1 MTDKVYISAQSL
13 LQDSFRLAHQVYQSG
28 FVPDFIVGIWRG
40 GAPIGIAVQ
49 EYFEYK
55 NITTDHIAVRT
66 SSYYG
71 IGQQSRDIKVHG
83 LHYLI
88 ENANAEHSL
97 LIVDD
102 IFDSGRSVEALI
114 KQIQTQM
121 RKNTPGQIKVACPW
135 FKPANNKTQLL
146 PDFYI
151 TETTDWVVFPHE
163 LTGIDKSELL
173 TGKSDLAGLEDIL

>member
-1 MTDKVYISAQSL
+1 MTDKVFISSQEL
-13 LQDSFRLAHQVYQSG
+13 LQDSFRLAHQVFESG

-49 EYFEYK
+49 EYFDYK
-55 NITTDHIAVRT
+55 GIETDHIAVRT

-71 IGQQSRDIKVHG
+71 IGQQSREIKVHG

-88 ENANAEHSL
+88 ENADAEHSL

-114 KQIQTQM
+114 AQIKTQM
-121 RKNTPGQIKVACPW
+121 RKNTPQQIKVACPW
-135 FKPANNKTQLL
+135 YKPENNKTNLI
-146 PDFYI
+146 PDYFI
-151 TETTDWVVFPHE
+151 KETAEWVVFPHE
-163 LTGIDKSELL
+163 LTGIDKAELFS
-173 TGKSDLAGLEDIL
+173 GKSDLAGLEDLF